1 MTLLVAL
8 FLALPAVLQSDGLR
22 VEPTSGIAGHYGTWT
37 VTYEVGPGGL
47 RAGGAL
53 RVQLPDTW
61 HAGLRNSANR
71 LQATDPGGDHYFS
84 AQASRAGVR
93 LTTEVESESPQF
105 LVKSSRPGL
114 DGRMERYVFVVRV
127 TVAEGE
133 LNAGD
138 AIRVAYG
145 DTRDGSRGMRA
156 AIVSTRPKPILAAVD
171 RDGDGAFEP
180 ATTPSGA
187 ATSRSTRRT
196 G

>member
-22 VEPTSGIAGHYGTWT
+22 VEPTSGIAGRYGTWT

-71 LQATDPGGDHYFS
+71 LQATDPGGDHYVS

-156 AIVSTRPKPILAAVD
+156 AIVSTRPEPILAAVD